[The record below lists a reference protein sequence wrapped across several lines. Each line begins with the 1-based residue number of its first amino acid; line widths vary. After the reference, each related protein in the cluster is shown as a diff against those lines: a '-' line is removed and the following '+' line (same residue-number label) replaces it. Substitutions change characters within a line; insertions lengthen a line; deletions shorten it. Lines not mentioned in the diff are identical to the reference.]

1 MNMVKLVKPKSWKSH
16 ADGAGAAG
24 SYCGHTKEQHKN
36 GRGPCM
42 VSQGESFCWC
52 RRFRQIDDLVES
64 RKAMLRI
71 AREAAPALKALAEI
85 VDLRTRSTLLRLH
98 RGLMMAVKKR
108 SSSGQSRNGR
118 R

>member
-1 MNMVKLVKPKSWKSH
+1 
-16 ADGAGAAG
+16 
-24 SYCGHTKEQHKN
+24 
-36 GRGPCM
+36 
-42 VSQGESFCWC
+42 
-52 RRFRQIDDLVES
+52 
-64 RKAMLRI
+64 MLRI

-85 VDLRTRSTLLRLH
+85 VDSRTRSTLLRLH